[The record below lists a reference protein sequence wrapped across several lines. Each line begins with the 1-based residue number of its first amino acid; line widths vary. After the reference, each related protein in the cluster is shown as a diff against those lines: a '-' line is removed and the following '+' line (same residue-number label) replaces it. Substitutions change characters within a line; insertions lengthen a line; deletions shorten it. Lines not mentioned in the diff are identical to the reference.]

1 VTDPLDDVVMT
12 ISRSGLALSSLVL
25 LAALAWAPSLD
36 AQAQRTPHMDE
47 LMQPGVSLELAR
59 HRAATLH
66 DVRYRLELDVTA
78 ADSAPGRV
86 TATFHRAAGAG
97 DLVLD
102 FRGPSLGAVIA
113 NGAPVADAEWRNGH
127 LRVPARHLRDGENE
141 VTAGFVARI
150 APAGASIIRFDD
162 ASDGGTYLYTL
173 LVPADANQLFPSFDQ
188 PDLKARF
195 RYAITAPAAWKVLA
209 NGPGQREEAGETARW
224 TFAETEP
231 ISTYLAAFAAGP
243 WRTWESD
250 ADGRPITLYARA
262 SRAAEVDADT
272 LIDVNRRAI
281 QWLEHWFGVDFPF
294 AKYDMLLA
302 PAFPFGGME
311 HVGAVFYN
319 ENSFVF
325 REAPTLGQQ
334 IGRKSTIYHE
344 VAHQWFGDLVT
355 MAWFDDLW
363 LKEGFSTYMAARMQA
378 ELDPGSEAW
387 KTFYLRNKPLAYA
400 TDQTGGTTPVWQEL
414 ANLDLAKSNY
424 GPIVYNKAPAI
435 LKQLEAIVG
444 DSAFQAGLTLF
455 LRRHAY
461 ANATWRDLLAALEES
476 SGVELDA
483 FGEQYILRA
492 GMPVVETELR
502 VQDGR
507 IASLSLRQRPAREMP
522 GDRGGYWPLHVQV
535 RLAYSDREDV
545 VLPVAGAAEVI
556 DVAAARGLPAPDYVW
571 SNEGDYGYGLFLLDE
586 RSREHVAEHVGGET
600 DGLRRA
606 MLWGALWDEVR
617 EGRMDP
623 ARYARIVMR
632 ELPAE
637 RDEQIA
643 GLNMGRAWTALS
655 SYLPERRAEP
665 LLGEWEA
672 LLLARAADAALG
684 YGARK
689 AALDMLVGTAR
700 TSAGQTLLRDYLA
713 ETRTFDGEAV
723 KQPTRWSIVE
733 RLIALGDSEPY
744 ALIAT
749 ESARDTTPDASRRA
763 FMAAAALPQADE
775 KARYFA
781 RFLDDPRL
789 NEDWV
794 TAALGNFN
802 APMHSALTLRYLRPS
817 LDRLEW
823 VRDNRRIFFLPRWI
837 SAFVGGHVDAE
848 ALRIVDR
855 FLEENPALPAD
866 IRRKVLQSRD
876 ELARTVRIRAAA
888 QRMP

>member
-1 VTDPLDDVVMT
+1 MT
-12 ISRSGLALSSLVL
+12 IDSRALLLSAVLVC
-25 LAALAWAPSLD
+25 AALARVPAVS
-36 AQAQRTPHMDE
+36 AQAPRVPAADE

-59 HRAATLH
+59 HRAATLR
-66 DVRYRLELDVTA
+66 DVRYLLALDVTE
-78 ADSAPGRV
+78 ADTARGNV
-86 TATFHRAAGAG
+86 TATFHRATGAG
-97 DLVLD
+97 DLVMD
-102 FRGPSLGAVIA
+102 FRGPSLSFVTV
-113 NGAPVADAEWRNGH
+113 NGAAVEDAEWRNGH
-127 LRVPARHLRDGENE
+127 LRIPARHLRDGENQ
-141 VTAGFVARI
+141 VAASFTARI
-150 APAGASIIRFDD
+150 AAAGSSIIRFSD
-162 ASDGGTYLYTL
+162 ATDGGTYLYTL

-195 RYAITAPAAWKVLA
+195 RYHITAPSAWQVLA
-209 NGPGQREEAGETARW
+209 NGPGRREEHGGETMW
-224 TFAETEP
+224 IFDETEP

-243 WRTWESD
+243 WRTWSSD
-250 ADGRPITLYARA
+250 EGGRPITLYARA
-262 SRAAEVDADT
+262 SRADEVDADT
-272 LIDVNRRAI
+272 LITVNRRAI
-281 QWLEHWFGVDFPF
+281 QWLERYFGVNFPF
-294 AKYDMLLA
+294 TKYDMLLA

-319 ENSFVF
+319 ENTFIF

-334 IGRKSTIYHE
+334 ISRKSTIYHE

-355 MAWFDDLW
+355 MVWFDDLW
-363 LKEGFSTYMAARMQA
+363 LKEGFSTYMAARMQD

-400 TDQTGGTTPVWQEL
+400 TDQTGGTTPVWQSL
-414 ANLDLAKSNY
+414 PNLDLAKSNY

-444 DSAFQAGLTLF
+444 DSAFRAGLTLF

-476 SGVELDA
+476 SGVDLTA

-492 GMPVVETELR
+492 GMPVVETDLR
-502 VQDGR
+502 VRDGR
-507 IASLSLRQRPAREMP
+507 IERLTLRQRPARPMP
-522 GDRGGYWPLHVQV
+522 DDPGGYWPIHVQV
-535 RLAYSDREDV
+535 RLSYGDREDV
-545 VLPVAGAAEVI
+545 VLPVSGAAEVME
-556 DVAAARGLPAPDYVW
+556 VAAARGLPAPDYVW
-571 SNEGDYGYGLFLLDE
+571 SNEGDYGYGLFLLDA
-586 RSREHVAEHVGGET
+586 RSREYVAGHVGQET

-623 ARYARIVMR
+623 ARYARIALR
-632 ELPAE
+632 ELPRE

-643 GLNMGRAWTALS
+643 SLNMGRAWTALA
-655 SYLPERRAEP
+655 SYLPEERARP
-665 LLGEWEA
+665 LLADWER
-672 LLLARAADAALG
+672 LLLARADDAALT

-700 TSAGQTLLRDYLA
+700 TDAGQALLREYLA
-713 ETRTFDGEAV
+713 GTRTFNGEAV

-733 RLIALGDSEPY
+733 QLVALGAADPQ
-744 ALIAT
+744 ALIAA
-749 ESARDTTPDASRRA
+749 ESARDSTPDAGRRA
-763 FMAAAALPQADE
+763 YIAGAAVPAADV
-775 KARYFA
+775 KAAYFG
-781 RFLDDPRL
+781 RFLDDPGL

-802 APMHSALTLRYLRPS
+802 APRHAALTLRYLRPS

-837 SAFVGGHVDAE
+837 SAFVGGHTGPE
-848 ALRIVDR
+848 ALAMVDR
-855 FLEENPALPAD
+855 FLAENPELPAD

-876 ELARTVRIRAAA
+876 ELERTVRIRAAA
-888 QRMP
+888 AQGER

>member
-1 VTDPLDDVVMT
+1 MT
-12 ISRSGLALSSLVL
+12 ISRNALAFLLL
-25 LAALAWAPSLD
+25 LAAARVPAVS
-36 AQAQRTPHMDE
+36 AQAPRPPVADE
-47 LMQPGVSLELAR
+47 LMRPGVSLELAR
-59 HRAATLH
+59 HRAATLR
-66 DVRYRLELDVTA
+66 DVRYLLELDVTA
-78 ADSAPGRV
+78 PDSAPGRV

-102 FRGPSLGAVIA
+102 FRGPSLGGVTA
-113 NGAPVADAEWRNGH
+113 NGEPVADAEWRNGH
-127 LRVPARHLRDGENE
+127 LRIPARHLAAGENQ
-141 VTAGFVARI
+141 VAASFTARI
-150 APAGASIIRFDD
+150 APAGSSIIRFND
-162 ASDGGTYLYTL
+162 ATDGGTYLYTL

-195 RYAITAPAAWKVLA
+195 RYAITAPRDWQVLA
-209 NGPGQREEAGETARW
+209 NGPGRREELGDVATW
-224 TFAETEP
+224 IFDETEP

-243 WRTWESD
+243 WRTWRWD
-250 ADGRPITLYARA
+250 ADDRPITLYARA

-272 LIDVNRRAI
+272 LISVNRRAI
-281 QWLEHWFGVDFPF
+281 QWLERWFGVEFPF

-319 ENSFVF
+319 ENTFIF

-355 MAWFDDLW
+355 MVWFDDLW
-363 LKEGFSTYMAARMQA
+363 LKEGFSTYMAARMQD
-378 ELDPGSEAW
+378 ELDPGTEAW

-400 TDQTGGTTPVWQEL
+400 TDQTGGTTPVWQAL
-414 ANLDLAKSNY
+414 PNLDLVKSNY

-444 DSAFQAGLTLF
+444 DSAFRAGLTLF

-461 ANATWRDLLAALEES
+461 ANATWQDLLAALEES
-476 SGVELDA
+476 SGADLEA
-483 FGEQYILRA
+483 FGRQYILRA
-492 GMPVVETELR
+492 GMPVVETDLQVR
-502 VQDGR
+502 DGR
-507 IASLSLRQRPAREMP
+507 IQRLALRQRPARQMP
-522 GDRGGYWPLHVQV
+522 DDPGGSWPIHVQV

-545 VLPVAGAAEVI
+545 VIPVAGAAEVME
-556 DVAAARGLPAPDYVW
+556 VVQARGLPAPDYVW

-586 RSREHVAEHVGGET
+586 RSREHVAEHVGEET

-623 ARYARIVMR
+623 ARYARITMR
-632 ELPAE
+632 ELPGE

-643 GLNMGRAWTALS
+643 SLNMGRAWTALS
-655 SYLPERRAEP
+655 TYLPERRAQP
-665 LLGEWEA
+665 LYAEWER
-672 LLLARAADAALG
+672 LLLARADDAALG

-700 TSAGQTLLRDYLA
+700 TAAGQALLREYLA
-713 ETRTFDGEAV
+713 GMRTFDGEAV
-723 KQPTRWSIVE
+723 RQPTRWSIVE
-733 RLIALGDSEPY
+733 RLIALGDGDPDG
-744 ALIAT
+744 LIAAET
-749 ESARDTTPDASRRA
+749 ARDSTPDAGRRA
-763 FMAAAALPQADE
+763 YIAAAAVPAADD
-775 KARYFA
+775 KAAYFA
-781 RFLDDPRL
+781 RFLDDPDL

-802 APMHSALTLRYLRPS
+802 APMHSELTLRYLRPS

-837 SAFVGGHVDAE
+837 SA
-848 ALRIVDR
+848 
-855 FLEENPALPAD
+855 
-866 IRRKVLQSRD
+866 
-876 ELARTVRIRAAA
+876 
-888 QRMP
+888 

>member
-1 VTDPLDDVVMT
+1 MT
-12 ISRSGLALSSLVL
+12 MIDRTGALVPSLVL
-25 LAALAWAPSLD
+25 LAALAWAPALD
-36 AQAQRTPHMDE
+36 AQARRVPTMDE

-59 HRAATLH
+59 HRAATLR
-66 DVRYRLELDVTA
+66 DTRYLLELDLTA
-78 ADSAPGRV
+78 EDSAPGRV
-86 TATFHRAAGAG
+86 TVTFHRAAASG
-97 DLVLD
+97 DVVLD
-102 FRGPSLGAVIA
+102 FRGPSLGVVTA
-113 NGAPVADAEWRNGH
+113 NGGTVEDGEWRNGH
-127 LRVPARHLRDGENE
+127 LRIPARHLRDGENT
-141 VTAGFVARI
+141 VTAGFTARI
-150 APAGASIIRFDD
+150 AAAGASIIRFND
-162 ASDGGTYLYTL
+162 ATDGGTYLYTL

-195 RYAITAPAAWKVLA
+195 RYSITAPRDWKVLA
-209 NGPGQREEAGETARW
+209 NGPGRREESGEAALW
-224 TFAETEP
+224 TFEETEP

-250 ADGRPITLYARA
+250 GDERPITLYARA
-262 SRAAEVDADT
+262 SRAGEVDADT
-272 LIDVNRRAI
+272 LLEVNRRAI
-281 QWLEHWFGVDFPF
+281 RWLEAYFGVEFPF
-294 AKYDMLLA
+294 AKFDMLLA

-325 REAPTLGQQ
+325 REPPTLGQS
-334 IGRKSTIYHE
+334 IGRRSTVYHE

-355 MAWFDDLW
+355 MEWFDDLW
-363 LKEGFSTYMAARMQA
+363 LKEGFSTYMAARMQD

-400 TDQTGGTTPVWQEL
+400 TDQTGGTTPVWQAL
-414 ANLDLAKSNY
+414 PNLDLAKSNY

-444 DSAFQAGLTLF
+444 DRAFRAGLTLF
-455 LRRHAY
+455 LRRHGY
-461 ANATWRDLLAALEES
+461 ANATWRDLLAALEET

-492 GMPVVETELR
+492 GMPVVQTGLE
-502 VQDGR
+502 VADGR
-507 IASLSLRQRPAREMP
+507 IVRLALRQRPAREMP
-522 GDRGGYWPLHVQV
+522 DDPGGYWPMHVQV
-535 RLAYSDREDV
+535 RLAYGDRDDV
-545 VLPVAGAAEVI
+545 VIPVSGAGEVI
-556 DVAAARGLPAPDYVW
+556 EVEQARGLPAPDYVW

-586 RSREHVAEHVGGET
+586 RSREFVAEHVGEEE

-643 GLNMGRAWTALS
+643 GLNMGRAWGALS
-655 SYLPERRAEP
+655 SYLPARRAEP
-665 LLGEWEA
+665 LLGAWER
-672 LLLARAADAALG
+672 LLLARTADSALS

-689 AALDMLVGTAR
+689 ASLDMLVGTAR
-700 TSAGQTLLRDYLA
+700 TAAGQALLREYLA
-713 ETRTFDGEAV
+713 ETRTFEGELV
-723 KQPTRWSIVE
+723 RQPTRWSIAE
-733 RLIALGDSEPY
+733 RLISLGDPGPY
-744 ALIAT
+744 ALIAA

-763 FMAAAALPQADE
+763 FVAAAAIPDAEE
-775 KARYFA
+775 KARYFS
-781 RFLDDPRL
+781 RFLDDPDL

-802 APMHSALTLRYLRPS
+802 ATDHSALTLRYLRPS

-837 SAFVGGHVDAE
+837 GAFVGGHASAE
-848 ALRIVDR
+848 ALAVVDR
-855 FLEENPALPAD
+855 FLAENPSLPAD

-876 ELARTVRIRAAA
+876 ELERTVRIRAAA
-888 QRMP
+888 ERTP